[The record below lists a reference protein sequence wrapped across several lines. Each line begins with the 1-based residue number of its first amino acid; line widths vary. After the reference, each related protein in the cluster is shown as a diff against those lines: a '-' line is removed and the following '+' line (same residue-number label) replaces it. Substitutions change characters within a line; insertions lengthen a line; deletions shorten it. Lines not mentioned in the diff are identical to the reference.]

1 MLALEQKIRY
11 NSLKVRRKERF
22 MHFLLTNDDGIDA
35 IGLKA
40 LSAAITQAGHTV
52 TVCAPQSQQSAA
64 SHHLTLNAPLMVQ
77 EVPWEGGEAYALGGT
92 PADCA
97 RIGKLLSGRPIDFAF
112 SGINN
117 GENAGTA
124 IFYSGTVSAAR
135 EARMCGLPAMAVSI
149 MTGADWNT
157 LLRLGRMAVDI
168 AEKTDGKELPRL
180 SILNLNAPAIPA
192 DQWKPLRLAPLSDAC
207 YLDSYERRVSPR
219 GQSYFWLEAGLKIEP
234 HRPGTDM
241 ALLNDGCPVLSL
253 VGPYLEENGWI
264 RENLQ
269 ELIH

>member
-1 MLALEQKIRY
+1 
-11 NSLKVRRKERF
+11 

-40 LSAAITQAGHTV
+40 LSAAITEAGHTV
-52 TVCAPQSQQSAA
+52 TVCAPQTQQSAA
-64 SHHLTLNAPLMVQ
+64 SHHLTLNAPLMVR
-77 EVPWEGGEAYALGGT
+77 EVPWEGGEAYALAGT

-97 RIGKLLSGRPIDFAF
+97 RIGKLVSAQPIDFAF

-135 EARMCGLPAMAVSI
+135 EARMCGMPAMAVSI

-157 LLRLGRMAVDI
+157 LLQLGRLAVAI
-168 AEKTDGKELPRL
+168 AEKTAEKELPRL
-180 SILNLNAPAIPA
+180 CLLNLNAPALPA
-192 DQWKPLRLAPLSDAC
+192 DQWKPLRLAPISDAC
-207 YLDSYERRVSPR
+207 YLDSYEKRVSPR
-219 GQSYFWLEAGLKIEP
+219 GQAYYWLEAGLKIEP

-241 ALLNDGCPVLSL
+241 ALLRDGYPVLSL
-253 VGPYLEENGWI
+253 VGPYQEENGWI

>member
-1 MLALEQKIRY
+1 
-11 NSLKVRRKERF
+11 
-22 MHFLLTNDDGIDA
+22 
-35 IGLKA
+35 
-40 LSAAITQAGHTV
+40 
-52 TVCAPQSQQSAA
+52 
-64 SHHLTLNAPLMVQ
+64 MVQ

-157 LLRLGRMAVDI
+157 LLRLGRLAVDI

>member
-1 MLALEQKIRY
+1 
-11 NSLKVRRKERF
+11 

-157 LLRLGRMAVDI
+157 LLRLGRLAVDI

-192 DQWKPLRLAPLSDAC
+192 DQWKPLHLAPLSDAC

-264 RENLQ
+264 QENLQ

>member
-1 MLALEQKIRY
+1 MNALSKFYQKDRHIARLLIMTVIWLAFMAITRFDKFYTIANFQTIAGKFPEFGVMALGAMLCMI
-11 NSLKVRRKERF
+11 
-22 MHFLLTNDDGIDA
+22 TGGIDLSSVGVA
-35 IGLKA
+35 NLTSILMA
-40 LSAAITQAGHTV
+40 LYMRSRAG
-52 TVCAPQSQQSAA
+52 
-64 SHHLTLNAPLMVQ
+64 
-77 EVPWEGGEAYALGGT
+77 
-92 PADCA
+92 D
-97 RIGKLLSGRPIDFAF
+97 
-112 SGINN
+112 
-117 GENAGTA
+117 
-124 IFYSGTVSAAR
+124 SGTVSAAR

-157 LLRLGRMAVDI
+157 LLRLGRLAVDI

>member
-1 MLALEQKIRY
+1 
-11 NSLKVRRKERF
+11 

-157 LLRLGRMAVDI
+157 LLRLGRLAVDI

>member
-1 MLALEQKIRY
+1 
-11 NSLKVRRKERF
+11 

-157 LLRLGRMAVDI
+157 LLRLGRLAVDI

-207 YLDSYERRVSPR
+207 Y
-219 GQSYFWLEAGLKIEP
+219 LEAGLKIEP

>member
-1 MLALEQKIRY
+1 
-11 NSLKVRRKERF
+11 

-157 LLRLGRMAVDI
+157 LLRLGRLAVDI

-207 YLDSYERRVSPR
+207 YLDSYERRVSHR
-219 GQSYFWLEAGLKIEP
+219 KQRKIRLEAGLKIEP

>member
-1 MLALEQKIRY
+1 
-11 NSLKVRRKERF
+11 

>member
-1 MLALEQKIRY
+1 
-11 NSLKVRRKERF
+11 

-64 SHHLTLNAPLMVQ
+64 SHHLTLNAPLMVR
-77 EVPWEGGEAYALGGT
+77 ETPWEGGEAYALAGT

-97 RIGKLLSGRPIDFAF
+97 RIGRLLSGQPIDFAF

-124 IFYSGTVSAAR
+124 IYYSGTVSAAR
-135 EARMCGLPAMAVSI
+135 EARMCGMPAMAVSI
-149 MTGADWNT
+149 MTGASWET
-157 LLRLGRMAVDI
+157 LMHLGRLAVRI
-168 AEKTDGKELPRL
+168 AEKAARKELPRL
-180 SILNLNAPAIPA
+180 GLLNLNAPALPA
-192 DQWKPLRLAPLSDAC
+192 DHWKPLTLAPLSDAC
-207 YLDSYERRVSPR
+207 YLDSSERRVRPR

-234 HRPGTDM
+234 HKPGTDM
-241 ALLNDGCPVLSL
+241 ALLNDGYPVLSL
-253 VGPYLEENGWI
+253 VGPYLDENGWI
-264 RENLQ
+264 TENLQ
-269 ELIH
+269 ELVP